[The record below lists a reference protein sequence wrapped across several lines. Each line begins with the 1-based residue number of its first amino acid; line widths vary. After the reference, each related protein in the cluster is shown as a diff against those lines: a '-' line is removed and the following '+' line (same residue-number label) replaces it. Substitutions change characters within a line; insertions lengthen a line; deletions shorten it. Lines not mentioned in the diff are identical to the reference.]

1 VWWFQESSPFLYAG
15 CWAETR
21 HLTGGVITEITEEAD
36 RDDYGIGSL
45 YTVLT
50 QGYEI
55 KVNASD
61 FFGYQEGDRVGIL
74 KKEMVAATPGDFEE
88 SEDEEGVQE
97 MAFLHTEQ
105 VVITAEDEGLLRE
118 DLMIVPIDF
127 YKEEG

>member
-21 HLTGGVITEITEEAD
+21 HLTGGVITGITEEAD

-45 YTVLT
+45 YTVRT

-88 SEDEEGVQE
+88 SEDEDGVQE
-97 MAFLHTEQ
+97 MAFLYTEQ